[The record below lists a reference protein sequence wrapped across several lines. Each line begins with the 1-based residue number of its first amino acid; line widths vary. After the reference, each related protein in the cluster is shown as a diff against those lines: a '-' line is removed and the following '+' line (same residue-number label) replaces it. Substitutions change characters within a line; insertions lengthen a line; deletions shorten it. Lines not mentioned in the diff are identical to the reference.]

1 MFDASGVKETLYTT
15 TELGIACRKSVTA
28 FDEGTTFSYDFYSKV
43 LTAIANGD
51 KNIEADGV
59 NYTVE
64 NEGSAAMIHT
74 ADGADYAYVSDMSMN
89 PVASGIDADTGV
101 QGGG

>member
-1 MFDASGVKETLYTT
+1 M
-15 TELGIACRKSVTA
+15 
-28 FDEGTTFSYDFYSKV
+28 

-51 KNIEADGV
+51 KNIEADSV

-89 PVASGIDADTGV
+89 PVASGIVLTPAFKEAAEAAMTAGEDSFEYTDEQGETDT
-101 QGGG
+101 